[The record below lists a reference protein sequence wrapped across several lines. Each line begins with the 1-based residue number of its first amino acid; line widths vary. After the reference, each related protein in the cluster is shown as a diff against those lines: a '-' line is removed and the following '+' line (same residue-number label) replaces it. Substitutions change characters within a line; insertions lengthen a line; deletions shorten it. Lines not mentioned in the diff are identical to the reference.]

1 LSLAAGTIRPIAARS
16 NSRRTWSATRAFVKH
31 HRTDPVGD
39 LVNQLASAWGGPQ
52 QIRLARWPVT
62 MRVGRV

>member
-1 LSLAAGTIRPIAARS
+1 VIEQPITLDDAAGYI
-16 NSRRTWSATRAFVKH
+16 RTWSATRAFVKH
-31 HRTDPVGD
+31 HRTDPVDD